1 MLEKTPGLIKSASYF
16 WTVPISELA
25 GTLVPLDLSWSPLSD
40 SQDANKLCEIH
51 TNIFPLIHHFSFKDI
66 YEINLR
72 HTLSSP
78 LCKTAL
84 AGLFPASD
92 SLLRCWWDSARHSTS
107 AKRAFRAMAG
117 WVGSWVMLRYAA
129 RRNCSSITRACS
141 SNWERDRAS
150 QATHWQLDVKQ
161 WPKMTMWMCMTIA
174 MVLQKSWIYKC
185 CQ

>member
-1 MLEKTPGLIKSASYF
+1 MFLNCSHIRAGRNTGPAGSTQKPF
-16 WTVPISELA
+16 ISLSRRQQ
-25 GTLVPLDLSWSPLSD
+25 TLL
-40 SQDANKLCEIH
+40 H
-51 TNIFPLIHHFSFKDI
+51 TNIFPLIHFSLKDI
-66 YEINLR
+66 YEINHA
-72 HTLSSP
+72 HTLSLP

-141 SNWERDRAS
+141 SNWEE
-150 QATHWQLDVKQ
+150 DVK
-161 WPKMTMWMCMTIA
+161 MCKT
-174 MVLQKSWIYKC
+174 VSLQNWCFGSHGFINAAAC
-185 CQ
+185 